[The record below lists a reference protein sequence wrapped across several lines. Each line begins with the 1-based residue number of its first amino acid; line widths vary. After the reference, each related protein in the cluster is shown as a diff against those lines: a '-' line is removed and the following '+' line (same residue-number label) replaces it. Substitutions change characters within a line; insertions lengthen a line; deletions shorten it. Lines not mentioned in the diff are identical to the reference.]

1 MEGRM
6 NGIDTPGSPSEGL
19 KFNRCSLLLFVDRF
33 GFCGRLV
40 TNVRLRDT
48 CGLWLAKGWLRLLL
62 DSFVISMFVVL
73 IWSNKTFFS
82 RVFGRFSGSKSTK
95 PTTLTTPAS
104 PLVKGI
110 GSSSSANGENKSTS
124 VLSVGCDY
132 RSLHFCSSLSSPC
145 TKEGILSFE
154 AAEKLLKE
162 KSSKVDRETTEL
174 LAFIT
179 ENHLL
184 ESGDPSA
191 VVTATKMRQLHDS
204 LQQLC
209 AEVEKSST
217 ITTVQ

>member
-6 NGIDTPGSPSEGL
+6 NGIDTPGSPSE
-19 KFNRCSLLLFVDRF
+19 
-33 GFCGRLV
+33 
-40 TNVRLRDT
+40 
-48 CGLWLAKGWLRLLL
+48 AKGWLRLLL

-110 GSSSSANGENKSTS
+110 GSSSSANGENK
-124 VLSVGCDY
+124 
-132 RSLHFCSSLSSPC
+132 
-145 TKEGILSFE
+145 KGILSFE